1 MSAVRLSPRG
11 LASHWKL
18 KLAALAGSVLL
29 WVVFSSE
36 QITTQWI
43 PVRVEPV
50 VRDPAFVLTG
60 GPDPAVVRVR
70 FRGPGREL
78 WEAALRPPTLV
89 LPVREV
95 GPSRSFVL
103 DASMVDVPESFRGVS
118 ALDVRPAIVR
128 LDLDRMATRVVPVRA
143 VLDARSRGRFVVD
156 GPLVSTPRA
165 VRLSGPE
172 GAVARVDTVP
182 TLPLQLAS
190 GDSAVSALVALDTTD
205 LAGVRLSPAEVR
217 VRGRVH
223 PRPR

>member
-1 MSAVRLSPRG
+1 VTAVRLTLRR

-43 PVRVEPV
+43 AVRVEPV
-50 VRDPAFVLTG
+50 VRNPAYVLTG
-60 GPDPAVVRVR
+60 GPDPQVVRVR
-70 FRGPGREL
+70 FRGAGREL

-89 LPVREV
+89 LPVRDV
-95 GPSRSFVL
+95 GPSRSFAL
-103 DASMVDVPESFRGVS
+103 EPQMVDVPESYRGVT
-118 ALDVRPAIVR
+118 ALDVRPGVVR
-128 LDLDRMATRVVPVRA
+128 LDLERLATRVVPVRP
-143 VLDARSRGRFVVD
+143 VLGPRSRQRFAADD
-156 GPLVSTPRA
+156 GLVSIPRE

-172 GAVARVDTVP
+172 GVVTRVDTVL
-182 TLPLQLAS
+182 TLPIDPS
-190 GDSAVSALVALDTTD
+190 GDGAVSARVRLDTTD
-205 LAGVRLSPAEVR
+205 LEGVRIAPAEVY